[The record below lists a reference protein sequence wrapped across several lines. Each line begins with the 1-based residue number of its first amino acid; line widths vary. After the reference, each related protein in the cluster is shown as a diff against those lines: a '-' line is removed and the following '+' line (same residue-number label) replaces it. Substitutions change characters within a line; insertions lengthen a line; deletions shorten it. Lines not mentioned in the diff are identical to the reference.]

1 MPRNERREMKRSDSR
16 MGAFGLRLIGSLI
29 YLGVVLF
36 AASSLA
42 VSAAVWQPLL
52 YAAAVVG
59 AVVLFFTNFGSFG
72 AFGNFA
78 ARSSLT
84 AAVVAGFSL
93 IALTAG
99 QTLLFLV
106 VIIGFIF
113 SFVGS
118 GLEYKYLD

>member
-1 MPRNERREMKRSDSR
+1 MPKEVRSRERKDNS

-29 YLGVVLF
+29 YLGVVLL
-36 AASSLA
+36 AASALTGGAIWS
-42 VSAAVWQPLL
+42 PLL

-59 AVVLFFTNFGSFG
+59 AVALFFANFGSLG
-72 AFGNFA
+72 AFGDFA

-99 QTLLFLV
+99 NTTLFLV
-106 VIIGFIF
+106 ILIGFIF